1 MIDPLVITF
10 ESLHF
15 KTDSSGG
22 LLSWFGLP
30 WLGDA
35 AKKEEEEKEAR
46 RRKELH
52 EKELFE
58 LQALKEQE
66 EIKKRKMIEK
76 SINELLD
83 SVERK
88 REELVNKENVLKE
101 LKMIQAREKEDLEEE
116 FLMRQRQLEETQ
128 NADAERIT
136 EERGK
141 LRSEL
146 ESLETQLEE
155 LMSKGRENDEQTLPC
170 PECPVCLEL
179 LLPPMRIM
187 QCSNGHLVCGTCE
200 AKVELTC
207 CPTCRQVGLCL
218 QWDQFPKLC
227 SSCICASG
235 LYWKSH
241 RYGTA
246 PGNLVHLVLRFPPL
260 AIIFN
265 KKNCLKSLLTSI
277 SF

>member
-1 MIDPLVITF
+1 M
-10 ESLHF
+10 
-15 KTDSSGG
+15 
-22 LLSWFGLP
+22 
-30 WLGDA
+30 
-35 AKKEEEEKEAR
+35 
-46 RRKELH
+46 H

-136 EERGK
+136 KERGK

-170 PECPVCLEL
+170 PECPVCYEPFT
-179 LLPPMRIM
+179 PPRRIF
-187 QCSNGHLVCGTCE
+187 QVSHTF
-200 AKVELTC
+200 T
-207 CPTCRQVGLCL
+207 PTGCL
-218 QWDQFPKLC
+218 
-227 SSCICASG
+227 
-235 LYWKSH
+235 
-241 RYGTA
+241 
-246 PGNLVHLVLRFPPL
+246 
-260 AIIFN
+260 
-265 KKNCLKSLLTSI
+265 
-277 SF
+277 

>member
-1 MIDPLVITF
+1 M
-10 ESLHF
+10 
-15 KTDSSGG
+15 
-22 LLSWFGLP
+22 
-30 WLGDA
+30 
-35 AKKEEEEKEAR
+35 
-46 RRKELH
+46 H

-207 CPTCRQVGLCL
+207 CPTCRQVSLCM
-218 QWDQFPKLC
+218 QWNQFPKLC
-227 SSCICASG
+227 SSRICASG

-246 PGNLVHLVLRFPPL
+246 PGNLVHLVLLLPPL

-265 KKNCLKSLLTSI
+265 KKNCPKSLFTSI
-277 SF
+277 CFSY

>member
-1 MIDPLVITF
+1 
-10 ESLHF
+10 
-15 KTDSSGG
+15 
-22 LLSWFGLP
+22 
-30 WLGDA
+30 
-35 AKKEEEEKEAR
+35 
-46 RRKELH
+46 
-52 EKELFE
+52 
-58 LQALKEQE
+58 
-66 EIKKRKMIEK
+66 
-76 SINELLD
+76 
-83 SVERK
+83 
-88 REELVNKENVLKE
+88 
-101 LKMIQAREKEDLEEE
+101 MIQVREKEDLEEE

-207 CPTCRQVGLCL
+207 CPTCRQVSLCM
-218 QWDQFPKLC
+218 QWNQFPKLC

-235 LYWKSH
+235 LHWKSH
-241 RYGTA
+241 RYGAA

>member
-1 MIDPLVITF
+1 MIYPIVITF
-10 ESLHF
+10 ESPHF

-207 CPTCRQVGLCL
+207 CPTCRQVSLCM
-218 QWDQFPKLC
+218 Q
-227 SSCICASG
+227 
-235 LYWKSH
+235 
-241 RYGTA
+241 
-246 PGNLVHLVLRFPPL
+246 
-260 AIIFN
+260 
-265 KKNCLKSLLTSI
+265 
-277 SF
+277 

>member
-1 MIDPLVITF
+1 MEPEVA
-10 ESLHF
+10 EKKKKKKKS
-15 KTDSSGG
+15 KTKERETEVETPAEEPAPEPVKIS
-22 LLSWFGLP
+22 
-30 WLGDA
+30 A
-35 AKKEEEEKEAR
+35 ADVANMATD
-46 RRKELH
+46 
-52 EKELFE
+52 
-58 LQALKEQE
+58 ALKEQE

-207 CPTCRQVGLCL
+207 CPTCRQVSLCM
-218 QWDQFPKLC
+218 QWDQFLYCVHP
-227 SSCICASG
+227 ASVLQG
-235 LYWKSH
+235 FTG
-241 RYGTA
+241 RATA
-246 PGNLVHLVLRFPPL
+246 MEQHLATLF
-260 AIIFN
+260 
-265 KKNCLKSLLTSI
+265 T
-277 SF
+277 